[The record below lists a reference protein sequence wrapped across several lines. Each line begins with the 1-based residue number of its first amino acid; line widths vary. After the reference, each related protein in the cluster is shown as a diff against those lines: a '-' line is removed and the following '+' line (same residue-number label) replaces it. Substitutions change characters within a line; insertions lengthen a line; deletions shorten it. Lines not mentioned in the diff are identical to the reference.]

1 MAAYILY
8 IYELFPIEMPI
19 KEDSLTEDV
28 MENADLNNLRFCLIE
43 HGSDYEIISER
54 RISWK
59 DAFSVQL

>member
-43 HGSDYEIISER
+43 
-54 RISWK
+54 RIGK
-59 DAFSVQL
+59 NMAVTTK

>member
-28 MENADLNNLRFCLIE
+28 MENAYLNNLHFCLIE
-43 HGSDYEIISER
+43 
-54 RISWK
+54 RIGK
-59 DAFSVQL
+59 NMAVTTK